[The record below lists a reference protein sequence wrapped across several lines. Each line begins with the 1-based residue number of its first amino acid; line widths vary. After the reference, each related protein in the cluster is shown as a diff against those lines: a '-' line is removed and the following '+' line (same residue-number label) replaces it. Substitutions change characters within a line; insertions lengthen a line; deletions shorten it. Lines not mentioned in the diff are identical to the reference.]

1 MINFIFSAIMVN
13 FYESV
18 LQHPSYYRQFNC
30 DNTLITAFNC
40 PLEARLMKTRFAELW
55 TEYNYLFYVVD
66 GRKIWH
72 TAEGIY
78 DIQKDTCIFVRKGA
92 FVLEQLLDV
101 GFCVVLFF
109 IPDDFICRTLNTKLN
124 APSKSGHVHKQVIS
138 LATSETLATFF
149 LSMSSYFS
157 ASKEPDQA
165 LLELKFKEL
174 ILTIADNPRNAELLS
189 YFCSLVHE
197 PRPVALQRI
206 MTDNYRY
213 NLKLE
218 QFAKLSNRSLS
229 AFKRD
234 FQNTFHT
241 TPGKWLLE
249 KRLMHS
255 KSLLTNGEKT
265 ISEVAF
271 DSGFETP
278 SHFSRSFK
286 QRFGTSPSL
295 FREK

>member
-1 MINFIFSAIMVN
+1 MVN

-18 LQHPSYYRQFNC
+18 LQHPNYFRQFNC
-30 DNTLITAFNC
+30 NNTLITVFNC
-40 PLEARLMKTRFAELW
+40 PLEARLMKTRFAALW
-55 TEYNYLFYVVD
+55 TQYNYLFYVVD

-72 TAEGIY
+72 TAEGSYNIE
-78 DIQKDTCIFVRKGA
+78 KGVCIFVRKGA
-92 FVLEQLLDV
+92 FVLEQLFDV

-109 IPDDFICRTLNTKLN
+109 IPDDFICNTLYDKLRQTVQSCKN
-124 APSKSGHVHKQVIS
+124 HKQVIS
-138 LATSETLATFF
+138 LDTSDSLAAFF

-157 ASKEPDQA
+157 SVKEPDQS

-174 ILTIADNPRNAELLS
+174 VLTIADNPHNTELLA
-189 YFCSLVHE
+189 YFCSLKHE
-197 PRPVALQRI
+197 PRAVSLERL
-206 MTDNYRY
+206 MNENYRY

-218 QFAKLSNRSLS
+218 HFAKLTNRSLS

-249 KRLMHS
+249 KRLLNA
-255 KSLLTNGEKT
+255 KNLLINNRNKA
-265 ISEVAF
+265 ISETAF
-271 DSGFETP
+271 ESGFETL

-286 QRFGTSPSL
+286 RRFGINPSSIKQQL
-295 FREK
+295 